1 MTVPSTP
8 VHSPEQSEAQAP
20 RPLRTYLVENS
31 PTIRENL
38 TAALQELAGI
48 TAMGWAEDGDG
59 ASRWLTQPQAPWDLA
74 IVDLFL
80 HQGSG
85 LDVLQACRTREPQRK
100 MVVLTNYATQEMRA
114 RCLDLGADAVFDKST
129 EIDALI
135 DYCQRLREGA
145 PP

>member
-1 MTVPSTP
+1 MQP
-8 VHSPEQSEAQAP
+8 A
-20 RPLRTYLVENS
+20 PLRTYLVENS

-38 TAALQELAGI
+38 IAALQELAGI
-48 TAMGWAEDGDG
+48 TAIGWTEDGDD
-59 ASRWLTQPQAPWDLA
+59 ASRWLMQPQAPWDLA

-85 LDVLQACRTREPQRK
+85 LDVLKACRARAPGRK
-100 MVVLTNYATQEMRA
+100 MVVLTNYATREMRA

-135 DYCQRLREGA
+135 DYCQQLREG
-145 PP
+145 PLP